1 MCQRI
6 GLRVSGELREE
17 LTEGT
22 LSGSWARRESPHPN
36 TENNGNDK
44 RDPAYAHWN
53 CMAPDNDLGVLD
65 QSQEMTNGKDREND
79 ARDA

>member
-1 MCQRI
+1 VC
-6 GLRVSGELREE
+6 GELREE
-17 LTEGT
+17 LTERT
-22 LSGSWARRESPHPN
+22 LSDSLARRESPHPN
-36 TENNGNDK
+36 TENGGNDK

-65 QSQEMTNGKDREND
+65 QSQEMTNGKDGEND